1 MSFNVGKKESVK
13 EVLTAQG
20 YTYITP
26 SEFAKKYDKIMVEV
40 VRVLEGVDENTGE
53 TSRYGVIAGSAL
65 KDNAFSGKVWF
76 YIPAVDNADIVAHS
90 SEEDR
95 NLIEA
100 GNYIYTIEIKTSKK
114 GRDYCVGTLL
124 KD

>member
-26 SEFAKKYDKIMVEV
+26 SEFAKNHDKIMVEV

-76 YIPAVDNADIVAHS
+76 YIPAVDNADIVSHS

-124 KD
+124 KG

>member
-13 EVLTAQG
+13 DTLTAKG
-20 YTYITP
+20 YKYITP
-26 SEFAKKYDKIMVEV
+26 SEFAKKHDKVMIEIIKVN
-40 VRVLEGVDENTGE
+40 EGFDENTGE
-53 TSRYGVIAGSAL
+53 ISRYGVIAGSAL

-76 YIPAVDNADIVAHS
+76 YIPAVDNADIVSHS

-95 NLIEA
+95 RLIES
-100 GNYIYTIEIKTSKK
+100 GSYIYTIEIKTSKK

>member
-26 SEFAKKYDKIMVEV
+26 SKFAENHDKIMVEV
-40 VRVLEGVDENTGE
+40 VKVLEGVDENTGE

-76 YIPAVDNADIVAHS
+76 YIPTIDNADIVAHS

-95 NLIEA
+95 NLIES
-100 GNYIYTIEIKTSKK
+100 GNYIYTIEIKTSKN

>member
-13 EVLTAQG
+13 DILTAEG

-26 SEFAKKYDKIMVEV
+26 SEFARKFGNIMIEV
-40 VRVLEGVDENTGE
+40 VKVLEGVDENTGE

-65 KDNAFSGKVWF
+65 KDNDFMGKFWF
-76 YIPAVDNADIVAHS
+76 YIPTVDNADIVAHS

-95 NLIEA
+95 NLIES
-100 GNYIYTIEIKTSKK
+100 GNYIYTIEVKTSKK